1 MKKWI
6 VFVLIAVM
14 AVSMMS
20 CQKNEDVVYV
30 YNWGDYI
37 DESIIEKFEEETG
50 IKVIY
55 EMYETNELM
64 YTKLKNGGNHYDV
77 CIPSDY
83 MITKMI
89 REDMIQKLDFSKID
103 LYSSIGDVYKDQ
115 AFDPKN
121 EYSVPYFFGTNGIL
135 YNTTMVSDAVDS
147 WDILWNEKYAGQI
160 LMNNS
165 QRDSIMVA
173 LKLLGYSMNTTNVQE
188 LEEAKQLLLEQRD
201 LVLAYVVD
209 NGKDMIL
216 NDEAAFLVTWNGDAI
231 QLMSEKPE
239 LAYAIPKEGSNVWI
253 DSMVIPK
260 DAENVENAH
269 KFINFMLRT
278 DMALLNTDYVG
289 YSTPN
294 VKAFEMLDEE
304 MKNNAVAYPDLN
316 ALSGM
321 EVFIDLGDKIEL
333 YNDIWLEI
341 TSQ

>member
-6 VFVLIAVM
+6 TLVLIAVI
-14 AVSMMS
+14 AVTMMS
-20 CQKNEDVVYV
+20 CQNSEEIVYV

-37 DESIIEKFEEETG
+37 DESIVEKFEEETG
-50 IKVIY
+50 IKVVY
-55 EMYETNELM
+55 EMFETNELM
-64 YTKLKNGGNHYDV
+64 YTKLKNGGNQYDV

-89 REDMIQKLDFSKID
+89 NEDMIQKLDFSKID
-103 LYSSIGDVYKDQ
+103 LYDNIGQAYKGQ
-115 AFDPKN
+115 AFDPN
-121 EYSVPYFFGTNGIL
+121 DEYSVPYFFGTNGIL
-135 YNTTMVSDAVDS
+135 YNTDMVTEPVDS
-147 WDILWNEKYAGQI
+147 WNILWDEKYAGQI

-173 LKLLGYSMNTTNVQE
+173 LKLLGYSMNTTDPTE
-188 LEEAKQLLLEQRD
+188 LEEAKQLLLEQHD

-209 NGKDMIL
+209 NGKDMML

-231 QLMSEKPE
+231 TLMGEKDN
-239 LAYAIPKEGSNVWI
+239 LAYAVPKEGSNVWI

-260 DAENVENAH
+260 NAENVENAH
-269 KFINFMLRT
+269 KFINFILRA
-278 DMALLNTDYVG
+278 DNALINADYVG

-294 VKAFEMLDEE
+294 VKAFELLDDE
-304 MKNNAVAYPDLN
+304 MKNNEAAYPDLESLEN
-316 ALSGM
+316 M
-321 EVFIDLGDKIEL
+321 EVFLDLGDAIEL